1 METTIRVDQGPLTFK
16 HLILLAIA
24 LATGKHEVWRKFVPI
39 DPTGVLTL
47 RSIFVTPDAKH
58 YAYSTRRVLS
68 KLYVI
73 EGLR

>member
-1 METTIRVDQGPLTFK
+1 MITLRR
-16 HLILLAIA
+16 
-24 LATGKHEVWRKFVPI
+24 ATEREHDRRRKHEVWRKFVPI